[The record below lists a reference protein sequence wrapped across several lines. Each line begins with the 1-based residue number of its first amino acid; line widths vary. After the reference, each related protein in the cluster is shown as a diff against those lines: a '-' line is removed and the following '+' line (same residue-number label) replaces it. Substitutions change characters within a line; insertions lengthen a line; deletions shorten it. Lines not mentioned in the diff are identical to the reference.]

1 MKKKKNQQQKQQT
14 NTSKITNSNNIAT
27 GKLLTIDL
35 NFNE

>member
-1 MKKKKNQQQKQQT
+1 MKKKKSTT